1 MIIKEKAFESFTWID
16 IENANK
22 KELEVIAS
30 KYNLNYFLI
39 KDTLDIGHLP
49 KYEQL
54 HQHDFFIFRAYTSNV
69 KLNIDEIGE
78 MSNKIA
84 FFIFDNKLITIHR
97 AHFSF
102 LNIHEEKHIKI
113 SEFFLRIVGFM
124 IDSFKKPTIEISN
137 KITEI
142 EKTIFLKD
150 YRAILIEELYYI
162 KTQSRILKKIISIT
176 EATILKS
183 QDKYKVSYIYQ
194 DIQDQLLNLLTVN
207 EESVDNSSHLMNT
220 YLSLSD
226 QKNNEVVRL
235 LTIFS
240 VFFLPLTFIAG
251 IYGMNFKIMP
261 ELNWKLG
268 YAFALCLMAIV
279 VVVIY
284 LWFRRKKIL

>member
-39 KDTLDIGHLP
+39 KDALDIGHLP

-69 KLNIDEIGE
+69 RLNIDEIGE

-84 FFIFDNKLITIHR
+84 FFIFDDKLITIHR
-97 AHFSF
+97 AHFPF
-102 LNIHEEKHIKI
+102 LNLEEEKDIKI
-113 SEFFLRIVGFM
+113 SEFFLKIVGFM
-124 IDSFKKPTIEISN
+124 IDSFKTPTLEISD

-150 YRAILIEELYYI
+150 YRAVLIEELYYI

-194 DIQDQLLNLLTVN
+194 DIQDTLLNLLTVN
-207 EESVDNSSHLMNT
+207 EESVDNSTHLMNT

-251 IYGMNFKIMP
+251 IYGMNFKFMP

-268 YAFALCLMAIV
+268 YAFALSLMAIV
-279 VVVIY
+279 VIVIY
-284 LWFRRKKIL
+284 LWFRRKRIL

>member
-1 MIIKEKAFESFTWID
+1 MIIKEKAFDSFTWID
-16 IENANK
+16 IEDANK

-39 KDTLDIGHLP
+39 KDALDIGHLP

-84 FFIFDNKLITIHR
+84 FFIFDDKLITIHR
-97 AHFSF
+97 AHFPF
-102 LNIHEEKHIKI
+102 LNLEEEKDIKI
-113 SEFFLRIVGFM
+113 SEFFLKIVGFM
-124 IDSFKKPTIEISN
+124 IDSFKTPTLEISD

-150 YRAILIEELYYI
+150 YRAVLIEELYYI

-183 QDKYKVSYIYQ
+183 QDKYKISYIYQ
-194 DIQDQLLNLLTVN
+194 DIQDTLLNLLTVN
-207 EESVDNSSHLMNT
+207 EESVDNSTHLMNT

-240 VFFLPLTFIAG
+240 VFFLPLNFIAG
-251 IYGMNFKIMP
+251 VYGMNFLFMP
-261 ELNWKLG
+261 ELSWKLG
-268 YAFALCLMAIV
+268 YAFALSLMAIV
-279 VVVIY
+279 VIVIY
-284 LWFRRKKIL
+284 LWFRRKRIL

>member
-1 MIIKEKAFESFTWID
+1 MIIREKAFESFTWID

-39 KDTLDIGHLP
+39 KDALDIGHLP

-69 KLNIDEIGE
+69 RLNIDEVGE

-84 FFIFDNKLITIHR
+84 FFIFDDKLITIHR
-97 AHFSF
+97 AHFPF
-102 LNIHEEKHIKI
+102 LNLEEEKDIKI
-113 SEFFLRIVGFM
+113 SEFFLKIVGFM
-124 IDSFKKPTIEISN
+124 IDSFKTPTLEISD

-150 YRAILIEELYYI
+150 YRAVLIEELYYI
-162 KTQSRILKKIISIT
+162 KTQSRILKKILSIT

-183 QDKYKVSYIYQ
+183 QDKYKISYIYQ

-207 EESVDNSSHLMNT
+207 EESVENSTHLMNT

-240 VFFLPLTFIAG
+240 VFFLPLNFIAG
-251 IYGMNFKIMP
+251 VYGMNFLFMP
-261 ELNWKLG
+261 ELSWKLG

-284 LWFRRKKIL
+284 LWFRRKRIL

>member
-39 KDTLDIGHLP
+39 KDALDIGHLP

-69 KLNIDEIGE
+69 NLNIDEIGE

-84 FFIFDNKLITIHR
+84 FFIFDDKLITIHR

-102 LNIHEEKHIKI
+102 LNVEEEKHIKI
-113 SEFFLRIVGFM
+113 SEFFLKIVGFM

-150 YRAILIEELYYI
+150 YRAVLIEELYYI

-251 IYGMNFKIMP
+251 IYGMNFKFMP

>member
-39 KDTLDIGHLP
+39 KDALDIGHLP

-54 HQHDFFIFRAYTSNV
+54 HQHDFFIFRAYTSDV

-84 FFIFDNKLITIHR
+84 FFIFDDKLITIHR

-102 LNIHEEKHIKI
+102 LNVEAEKHTKI
-113 SEFFLRIVGFM
+113 SEFFLRIVSFM

-150 YRAILIEELYYI
+150 YRAVLIEELYYI

-176 EATILKS
+176 ETTILKS

-251 IYGMNFKIMP
+251 IYGMNFKFMP

-279 VVVIY
+279 VIVIY

>member
-16 IENANK
+16 IEKANK

-39 KDTLDIGHLP
+39 KDALDIGHLP

-69 KLNIDEIGE
+69 RLNIDEIGE

-84 FFIFDNKLITIHR
+84 FFIFDDKLITIHR
-97 AHFSF
+97 AHFPF
-102 LNIHEEKHIKI
+102 LNLEEEKDIKI
-113 SEFFLRIVGFM
+113 SEFFLKIVGCM
-124 IDSFKKPTIEISN
+124 IDSFKTPTLEISD
-137 KITEI
+137 KITQI

-150 YRAILIEELYYI
+150 YRAVLIEELYYI

-183 QDKYKVSYIYQ
+183 QDKYKISYIYQ
-194 DIQDQLLNLLTVN
+194 DIQDTLLNLLTVN
-207 EESVDNSSHLMNT
+207 EESVDNSTHLMNT

-240 VFFLPLTFIAG
+240 VFFLPLNFIAG
-251 IYGMNFKIMP
+251 VYGMNFLFMP
-261 ELNWKLG
+261 ELSWKLG
-268 YAFALCLMAIV
+268 YAFALSLMAIV
-279 VVVIY
+279 VIVIY
-284 LWFRRKKIL
+284 LWFRRKRIL

>member
-22 KELEVIAS
+22 KELEIIAS

-39 KDTLDIGHLP
+39 KDALDIGHLP

-69 KLNIDEIGE
+69 RLNIDEIGE

-84 FFIFDNKLITIHR
+84 FFIFDDKLITIHR
-97 AHFSF
+97 AHFPF
-102 LNIHEEKHIKI
+102 LIFEEEKDIKI
-113 SEFFLRIVGFM
+113 SEFFLKIVGFM
-124 IDSFKKPTIEISN
+124 IDSFKTPTLEISD

-150 YRAILIEELYYI
+150 YRAVLTEELYYI
-162 KTQSRILKKIISIT
+162 KTQSRILKKILSIT

-183 QDKYKVSYIYQ
+183 QDKYKISYIYQ

-207 EESVDNSSHLMNT
+207 EESVENSSQLMNT

-240 VFFLPLTFIAG
+240 VFFLPLNFIAG
-251 IYGMNFKIMP
+251 VYGMNFSFMP
-261 ELNWKLG
+261 ELSWKLG
-268 YAFALCLMAIV
+268 YEFALCLMAIV
-279 VVVIY
+279 VIVIY
-284 LWFRRKKIL
+284 LWFRRKRIL

>member
-1 MIIKEKAFESFTWID
+1 MIVKEKIFESFTWID

-22 KELEVIAS
+22 KELELIAG

-39 KDTLDIGHLP
+39 KDALDIGHLP

-54 HQHDFFIFRAYTSNV
+54 HKHDFFIFRAYTSDIN
-69 KLNIDEIGE
+69 LNIDEIGE

-84 FFIFDNKLITIHR
+84 FFIFEDKLITIHR

-113 SEFFLRIVGFM
+113 SELFLRIVSFM
-124 IDSFKKPTIEISN
+124 IDSFKKPTYDLST

-150 YRAILIEELYYI
+150 YRIVLIEELYFI
-162 KTQSRILKKIISIT
+162 KTQSRILKKIIAIT
-176 EATILKS
+176 QSVIHQS
-183 QDKYKVSYIYQ
+183 QDKYKISYLYQ

-207 EESVDNSSHLMNT
+207 EESVENSTHLMNT

-240 VFFLPLTFIAG
+240 VFFLPLNFIAG
-251 IYGMNFKIMP
+251 IYGMNFSFMP
-261 ELNWKLG
+261 ELTWKLG
-268 YAFALCLMAIV
+268 YLFALSLMITV
-279 VVVIY
+279 VIVIY
-284 LWFRRKKIL
+284 LWFRRKRIL

>member
-16 IENANK
+16 IEKANK

-39 KDTLDIGHLP
+39 KDALDIGHLP

-54 HQHDFFIFRAYTSNV
+54 NQHDFFIFRAYTSNV
-69 KLNIDEIGE
+69 RLNIDEIGE

-84 FFIFDNKLITIHR
+84 FFIFDDKLITIHR
-97 AHFSF
+97 AHFPF
-102 LNIHEEKHIKI
+102 LNLEEEKDIKI
-113 SEFFLRIVGFM
+113 SEFFLKIVGCM
-124 IDSFKKPTIEISN
+124 IDSFKTPTLEISD

-150 YRAILIEELYYI
+150 YRAVLIEELYYI

-251 IYGMNFKIMP
+251 IYGMNFKFMP
-261 ELNWKLG
+261 ELDWKLG

>member
-1 MIIKEKAFESFTWID
+1 MIVKEKAFDSFTWID
-16 IENANK
+16 IEDANK
-22 KELEVIAS
+22 KELEIIAS
-30 KYNLNYFLI
+30 KYNLSYFLM
-39 KDTLDIGHLP
+39 KDSLDIGHLP

-54 HQHDFFIFRAYTSNV
+54 HKHDFFIFRAYTSNIN
-69 KLNIDEIGE
+69 LNIDEIGE

-84 FFIFDNKLITIHR
+84 FFIFEDKLITIHR

-113 SEFFLRIVGFM
+113 NELFLRIVGFM
-124 IDSFKKPTIEISN
+124 IESFKKPTIELSN
-137 KITEI
+137 KITQI

-150 YRAILIEELYYI
+150 YRVILIEELYFI
-162 KTQSRILKKIISIT
+162 KSQARILKKIISIT
-176 EATILKS
+176 ESIIHQS
-183 QDKYKVSYIYQ
+183 QDKYKVSYIHQ
-194 DIQDQLLNLLTVN
+194 DIQDQLLNLLTMN
-207 EESVDNSSHLMNT
+207 EESLENSTQLMNT

-240 VFFLPLTFIAG
+240 VFFLPLNFIAG
-251 IYGMNFKIMP
+251 VYGMNFSFMP
-261 ELNWKLG
+261 ELSWKLG

-279 VVVIY
+279 VIVIY

>member
-1 MIIKEKAFESFTWID
+1 MILKEKTFESFTWID

-30 KYNLNYFLI
+30 KYHLNYFLI
-39 KDTLDIGHLP
+39 KDALDIGHLP

-54 HQHDFFIFRAYTSNV
+54 NKHDFFIFRAYTSNV
-69 KLNIDEIGE
+69 NFNIDEIGE

-84 FFIFDNKLITIHR
+84 FFIFEDKLITIHR

-113 SEFFLRIVGFM
+113 SELFLRIVSFM
-124 IDSFKKPTIEISN
+124 IDSFKKPTLELAN

-150 YRAILIEELYYI
+150 YRIVLIETLYFI
-162 KTQSRILKKIISIT
+162 KTQSRILKKIISISEST
-176 EATILKS
+176 MLKS
-183 QDKYKVSYIYQ
+183 QNKYKISYLYQ
-194 DIQDQLLNLLTVN
+194 DIEDQLLNLLTIN
-207 EESVDNSSHLMNT
+207 EESVENSTQLMNT

-240 VFFLPLTFIAG
+240 VFFLPLNFIAG
-251 IYGMNFKIMP
+251 VYGMNFSFMP
-261 ELNWKLG
+261 ELSWKLG
-268 YAFALCLMAIV
+268 YVFALCLMAIV
-279 VVVIY
+279 VIVIY
-284 LWFRRKKIL
+284 LWFRRKRIL

>member
-1 MIIKEKAFESFTWID
+1 
-16 IENANK
+16 
-22 KELEVIAS
+22 
-30 KYNLNYFLI
+30 
-39 KDTLDIGHLP
+39 
-49 KYEQL
+49 
-54 HQHDFFIFRAYTSNV
+54 
-69 KLNIDEIGE
+69 
-78 MSNKIA
+78 
-84 FFIFDNKLITIHR
+84 
-97 AHFSF
+97 
-102 LNIHEEKHIKI
+102 
-113 SEFFLRIVGFM
+113 M

-150 YRAILIEELYYI
+150 YRAVLIEELYYI

-176 EATILKS
+176 ETTILKS

-251 IYGMNFKIMP
+251 IYGMNFKFMP
-261 ELNWKLG
+261 ELDWKLG

>member
-39 KDTLDIGHLP
+39 KDALDIGHLP

-84 FFIFDNKLITIHR
+84 FFIFDDKLITIHR
-97 AHFSF
+97 AHFPF
-102 LNIHEEKHIKI
+102 LNLEEEKDIKI
-113 SEFFLRIVGFM
+113 SEFFLKIVGFM
-124 IDSFKKPTIEISN
+124 IDSFKTPTLEISY

-150 YRAILIEELYYI
+150 YRAVLIEELYYI

-194 DIQDQLLNLLTVN
+194 DIQDTLLNLLTVN
-207 EESVDNSSHLMNT
+207 EESVDNSTHLMNT

-251 IYGMNFKIMP
+251 IYGMNFKFMP

-268 YAFALCLMAIV
+268 YAFALSLMAIV
-279 VVVIY
+279 VIVIY
-284 LWFRRKKIL
+284 LWFRRKRIL

>member
-16 IENANK
+16 IEKANK

-39 KDTLDIGHLP
+39 KDALDIGHLP

-69 KLNIDEIGE
+69 RLNIDEIRE

-84 FFIFDNKLITIHR
+84 FFIFDDKLITIHR
-97 AHFSF
+97 AHFPF
-102 LNIHEEKHIKI
+102 LNLEEEKDIKI
-113 SEFFLRIVGFM
+113 SEFFLKIVGCM
-124 IDSFKKPTIEISN
+124 IDSFKTPTLEISD
-137 KITEI
+137 KINQI

-150 YRAILIEELYYI
+150 YRAVLIEELYYI

-194 DIQDQLLNLLTVN
+194 DIQDTLLNLLTVN
-207 EESVDNSSHLMNT
+207 EESVDNSTHLMNT

-240 VFFLPLTFIAG
+240 VFFLPLNFIAG
-251 IYGMNFKIMP
+251 VYGMNFSFMP
-261 ELNWKLG
+261 ELSWKLG

-284 LWFRRKKIL
+284 LWFRRKRIL

>member
-39 KDTLDIGHLP
+39 KDALDIGHLP

-84 FFIFDNKLITIHR
+84 FFIFDDKLITIHR
-97 AHFSF
+97 AHFPF
-102 LNIHEEKHIKI
+102 LNLEEEKDIKI
-113 SEFFLRIVGFM
+113 SEFFLKIVGFM
-124 IDSFKKPTIEISN
+124 IDSFKTPTLEISD

-150 YRAILIEELYYI
+150 YRAVLIEELYFI

-194 DIQDQLLNLLTVN
+194 DIQDTLLNLLTVN
-207 EESVDNSSHLMNT
+207 EESVDNSTHLMNT

-251 IYGMNFKIMP
+251 IYGMNFSFMP
-261 ELNWKLG
+261 ELSWKLG
-268 YAFALCLMAIV
+268 YAFALCIMAIV
-279 VVVIY
+279 VIVIY

>member
-1 MIIKEKAFESFTWID
+1 
-16 IENANK
+16 
-22 KELEVIAS
+22 V
-30 KYNLNYFLI
+30 
-39 KDTLDIGHLP
+39 
-49 KYEQL
+49 
-54 HQHDFFIFRAYTSNV
+54 R
-69 KLNIDEIGE
+69 LNIDEIGE

-84 FFIFDNKLITIHR
+84 FFIFEDKLITIHR
-97 AHFSF
+97 AHFPF
-102 LNIHEEKHIKI
+102 LNLEEEKDIKI
-113 SEFFLRIVGFM
+113 SEFFLKIVGCM
-124 IDSFKKPTIEISN
+124 IDSFKTPTIEISD

-150 YRAILIEELYYI
+150 YRAVLIEELYYI

-194 DIQDQLLNLLTVN
+194 DIQDTLLNLLTVN
-207 EESVDNSSHLMNT
+207 EESVDNSTHLMNT

-240 VFFLPLTFIAG
+240 VFFLPLNFIAG
-251 IYGMNFKIMP
+251 VYGMNFSFMP
-261 ELNWKLG
+261 ELSWKLG

-284 LWFRRKKIL
+284 LWFRRKRIL

>member
-1 MIIKEKAFESFTWID
+1 MIVKEKIFDSFTWID
-16 IENANK
+16 IEDANK

-30 KYNLNYFLI
+30 KYNLSYFLM
-39 KDTLDIGHLP
+39 KDSLDIGHLP

-54 HQHDFFIFRAYTSNV
+54 HKHDFFIFRAYTSTIN
-69 KLNIDEIGE
+69 LNIDEIGE

-84 FFIFDNKLITIHR
+84 FFIFEDKLITIHR

-113 SEFFLRIVGFM
+113 SELFLRIVGFM
-124 IDSFKKPTIEISN
+124 IESFKKPTIELSN
-137 KITEI
+137 KITQI

-150 YRAILIEELYYI
+150 YRVILIEELYFI
-162 KTQSRILKKIISIT
+162 KSQARILKKIISIT
-176 EATILKS
+176 ESIIHQS
-183 QDKYKVSYIYQ
+183 QDKYKVSYIHQ
-194 DIQDQLLNLLTVN
+194 DIQDQLLNLLTMN
-207 EESVDNSSHLMNT
+207 EESLENSTQLMNT

-240 VFFLPLTFIAG
+240 VFFLPLNFIAG
-251 IYGMNFKIMP
+251 VYGMNFSFMP
-261 ELNWKLG
+261 ELTWKLG

-279 VVVIY
+279 VIVIY
-284 LWFRRKKIL
+284 LWFRRKRIL